1 MTSHQTFLSHKR
13 KTQHK
18 SYYYTLARSHENYAP
33 FLLSTTAKILYLEL
47 NFLFHGYKPSK
58 RKEGKKKTFPSRE
71 SRITHVFVQQS
82 CSRYSC
88 MNLCVVNLPMKLLC
102 FVLSAAVVF
111 VYVSTVTEKT

>member
-58 RKEGKKKTFPSRE
+58 RKEGKKKHSRLE
-71 SRITHVFVQQS
+71 KVELHT
-82 CSRYSC
+82 C
-88 MNLCVVNLPMKLLC
+88 LCNKVV
-102 FVLSAAVVF
+102 ADIHA
-111 VYVSTVTEKT
+111 